1 MHSPQNGIL
10 MQRRRI
16 AFLCDAN
23 NALLQCITLQ
33 SSQSKVADISD
44 SLHCLG
50 WGPGEY
56 ILASVTPQNR
66 APMMMIRIITM
77 VWMLMM
83 TITPLNIVHLWSILT
98 PSPPSLHSLFWSRDS
113 SSLSEKYSIG
123 IQYCYQTHDWNIKQ
137 NQSQQYPIMI
147 YKWPIQAKV
156 FCRLNPIVVLVCSY
170 SIWLSGCFWL
180 ITTQVSCFLCFS
192 PVRGCPPCGR
202 SLMCVWLLADALL
215 RGGRVGQHLHL
226 SRFSVLVDQTANC
239 PILSLAAIN
248 HSNPHQKTIFIAI
261 IVMMVIETPLW

>member
-1 MHSPQNGIL
+1 
-10 MQRRRI
+10 MQ
-16 AFLCDAN
+16 N
-23 NALLQCITLQ
+23 NALLQSITLQ
-33 SSQSKVADISD
+33 SATSQPTVADISD
-44 SLHCLG
+44 SLHCL
-50 WGPGEY
+50 GPGEY

-123 IQYCYQTHDWNIKQ
+123 IQYCYQTHDWIIKQ
-137 NQSQQYPIMI
+137 NKSQQYPINI

-156 FCRLNPIVVLVCSY
+156 FCRLEPIVLVCSY

-215 RGGRVGQHLHL
+215 RGGRVAGQHLHL
-226 SRFSVLVDQTANC
+226 SPFLWIKLLIVRSYRRQPSTIPLLKRLFSLR
-239 PILSLAAIN
+239 SLLWWWL
-248 HSNPHQKTIFIAI
+248 NPC
-261 IVMMVIETPLW
+261 TPPW

>member
-1 MHSPQNGIL
+1 MN
-10 MQRRRI
+10 
-16 AFLCDAN
+16 ADDDN
-23 NALLQCITLQ
+23 NSTQYCP
-33 SSQSKVADISD
+33 SM
-44 SLHCLG
+44 
-50 WGPGEY
+50 EY
-56 ILASVTPQNR
+56 ID
-66 APMMMIRIITM
+66 
-77 VWMLMM
+77 
-83 TITPLNIVHLWSILT
+83 PL
-98 PSPPSLHSLFWSRDS
+98 SPPSLHSLFWSRDS

-123 IQYCYQTHDWNIKQ
+123 IQYCYQTHDWIIKQ
-137 NQSQQYPIMI
+137 NKSQQYPINI

-156 FCRLNPIVVLVCSY
+156 FCRLEPIVLVCSY

-239 PILSLAAIN
+239 PILSSAAIN
-248 HSNPHQKTIFIAI
+248 HSTPQKTIFIAI
-261 IVMMVIETPLW
+261 IVMMVIEPVYPSMINLTQFWNYNWLGISYRSPHWFSTKLSPILGFPWWLFYRIF